1 MMNRNRVIAVLVAGG
16 IFLGLLTSAE
26 AKVLPRHGG
35 AAPAKKTAVPSK
47 NAKSYVS
54 VKLRADR
61 KALLVTFMNLTD
73 VKSLDYVLSYTGSG
87 ADQGV
92 VGSVDPAAGATAT
105 RELVFGTASS
115 GVYKYHTNI
124 TKMRFEV
131 TIKLKTGKTIVKKY
145 TVKP

>member
-1 MMNRNRVIAVLVAGG
+1 MSVKHLLTTFLAGG
-16 IFLGLLTSAE
+16 LFVCVFMPVD
-26 AKVLPRHGG
+26 AKVLPRHNP
-35 AAPAKKTAVPSK
+35 AAAAKKLAAPSK

-54 VKLRADR
+54 AKLRPDR
-61 KALLVTFMNLTD
+61 KALNVTFMNLTD
-73 VKSLDYVLSYTGSG
+73 VKSLDYILTYTGSG

-92 VGSVDPAAGATAT
+92 TGSVDTSAGSTAT
-105 RELVFGTASS
+105 RELVFGTSS
-115 GVYKYHTNI
+115 AGVYKYHTNI